1 MWEKFSRNC
10 YNSYCFDDISYN
22 YNDDKKKRKLCKR
35 LLIINCKIMITMIMI
50 ILLSRRVYNRATAP
64 RLGVLAPEFD
74 DEGGLVLSYVDLP
87 FAEDRRELQFAPLID
102 PRCWFIQGV

>member
-1 MWEKFSRNC
+1 
-10 YNSYCFDDISYN
+10 
-22 YNDDKKKRKLCKR
+22 
-35 LLIINCKIMITMIMI
+35 MITMIMV